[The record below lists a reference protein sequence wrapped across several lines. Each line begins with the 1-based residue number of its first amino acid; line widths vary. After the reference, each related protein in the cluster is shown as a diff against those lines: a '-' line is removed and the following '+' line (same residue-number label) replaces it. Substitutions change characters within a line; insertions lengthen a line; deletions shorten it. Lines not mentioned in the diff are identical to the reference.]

1 MKKRCDHMFCHK
13 KYPDGS
19 PLIKGVGTCFIK
31 GEGKGEGKGNGDGKV
46 QWVLSGMERS
56 GEKCGMFNVVGG
68 KCDDY
73 DECLYQVMVD
83 ELCQEAKICLH
94 AHTGKNH
101 TGVNQ
106 NVLDNCIMG
115 TRKKGKTLIFYAN
128 VSVDIDAIN
137 AVVTRH
143 NSSNMPS
150 CEQEMSH
157 IAWTVTP
164 TVTTGVPTA
173 AAMTA
178 GDATAMTVSTYL
190 REVFTLCAG
199 PASKREHPFNLTPYI
214 RED

>member
-1 MKKRCDHMFCHK
+1 MKKLCDHMFCHK

-31 GEGKGEGKGNGDGKV
+31 GEGSDDGEGNGDGKGKV

-56 GEKCGMFNVVGG
+56 GEKCGMERSGE

-94 AHTGKNH
+94 TGKNH

-106 NVLDNCIMG
+106 SVLDNCIMG

-157 IAWTVTP
+157 IAWVESTVGMP
-164 TVTTGVPTA
+164 TVTASTVS
-173 AAMTA
+173 
-178 GDATAMTVSTYL
+178 TVSTYL

-199 PASKREHPFNLTPYI
+199 PASKREQPFNLTPYI